1 MILIATLKGHTYFS
15 EIYIPN
21 LINKKKIGVELT
33 DGVKKNIR
41 FTKILFFFFCRF
53 FFGFGLFWIFVSMF
67 SNRTRF
73 QDFFF
78 LFQFNFNIKN
88 FTIGKTA
95 YPWFFLF

>member
-41 FTKILFFFFCRF
+41 FTKLLFFFCRF
-53 FFGFGLFWIFVSMF
+53 SFWFWPFLDICKHVFKAYSI
-67 SNRTRF
+67 SR
-73 QDFFF
+73 FFF
-78 LFQFNFNIKN
+78 SFSVEF
-88 FTIGKTA
+88 
-95 YPWFFLF
+95 